1 MKPMNQSDLHDIAA
15 KLSGPQGTFGADNL
29 VCYGMTTI
37 VKPCAKT
44 DEGAVVSG
52 EAVQAMLGADYQVF
66 PLAVEYKPDSFDQ
79 DLADLDDEL
88 EAMGDELEAPEEFGG
103 AKGLRRRYLRVV
115 ARYRKCMTKQGIKEK
130 RGRSRRCSRRFRKMQ
145 KRWQK
150 MKRKGFS
157 TQGLKSPRQVRA
169 EFVTPSRRV
178 ARGPRRPQVV
188 TRTRV
193 VRQPVYIQ
201 QPAPMP
207 MPMGPAPSTYVPT
220 SQAVSP
226 YYFADQAALER
237 EAASFMPSY
246 GAAQDELESDLR
258 ADATGYVFGG
268 VEHDYWGID
277 GNIQLVLSEEDQEAT
292 EFGAVWSDSDFLDFD
307 ADEDLDDDILGDD
320 DEDILGDDD
329 EDILGDDDDDLLGED
344 DDDSDL
350 LGDDDDDLLGEDDD
364 DLGLDDEFGDAI
376 EDKEEQI
383 KAAGKLQSLMAQHDE
398 LVKKRQ
404 PTAHV
409 DAQMESILLAAGARP
424 EAKERILALVRE
436 RDDLVA
442 QISGVFGDD
451 EMGGVRHMVRRAKKQ
466 IARKGKIRPKL
477 AKRMANKKAKLE
489 RRMSRARNP
498 QRIQSRIAMIDEVL
512 QTGSS
517 NNGVD
522 YGRVQ
527 PKTPGTPGKPVIVI
541 AIRKRG
547 GELSTERNKAVAE
560 YGAEV
565 GYHAPDAGLVDVFA
579 ADLYRVNQGHSPL
592 EALHQHRMH
601 VDPTTMVH
609 GSLAETFSYEDGH
622 DGELGYDE
630 LGMGPEDLAEVG
642 YLGAEEELDDELYG
656 GKRARRRATRKA
668 AREAGASRKQARDIA
683 NRLVDGPRVT
693 TTVTTLGF
701 DDDLGAEE
709 DLDDE
714 LGGRARRRRRHAR
727 KIQRDRGRQF
737 RKEHGYK
744 MRAPKWLRPKEH
756 ARRAAEYQEWR
767 GEQDFGFDDD
777 YGDEY
782 DDYGADAPFPMG
794 GAAPFPGPRRAG
806 EEVY

>member
-1 MKPMNQSDLHDIAA
+1 MQPMNQSDLHDIAA

-52 EAVQAMLGADYQVF
+52 AAVQAMLGADYQVF

-88 EAMGDELEAPEEFGG
+88 DAMGDELENPEEFGG
-103 AKGLRRRYLRVV
+103 ARGLRKRYLRVV
-115 ARYRKCMTKQGIKEK
+115 ARYRKCMTKQQIKDK
-130 RGRSRRCSRRFRKMQ
+130 RGRSKRCSKRFRKML

-169 EFVTPSRRV
+169 EFVTP
-178 ARGPRRPQVV
+178 RRPRVV

-207 MPMGPAPSTYVPT
+207 MAPAPAPSTYVPT

-246 GAAQDELESDLR
+246 GAAQDELEADLR

-268 VEHDYWGID
+268 VEHDYWGMD

-292 EFGAVWSDSDFLDFD
+292 EFGAGWSDADFLDFD
-307 ADEDLDDDILGDD
+307 ADEDLDDD
-320 DEDILGDDD
+320 
-329 EDILGDDDDDLLGED
+329 
-344 DDDSDL
+344 L
-350 LGDDDDDLLGEDDD
+350 LGDDDDDLLGDDLLGEDDDDLLGDDLLGDDDD

-376 EDKEEQI
+376 EDKEEEI
-383 KAAGKLQSLMAQHDE
+383 KAAILASGASKWSLLKSQGKLQSLMNQHDD
-398 LVKKRQ
+398 LIKKGQ
-404 PTAHV
+404 STAHV
-409 DAQMESILLAAGARP
+409 DAQMEQILLDAGARP
-424 EAKERILALVRE
+424 EAKQGILALVKQ
-436 RDDLVA
+436 RDELVA
-442 QISGVFGDD
+442 RISGVFGDD
-451 EMGGVRHMVRRAKKQ
+451 EMGGVRHMVSRAKNQ
-466 IARKGKIRPKL
+466 IRRKGQIHPTL
-477 AKRMANKKAKLE
+477 AKRLANKKAKLQ

-498 QRIQSRIAMIDEVL
+498 QRIRSRIAMIDEVL

-517 NNGVD
+517 NNGID

-527 PKTPGTPGKPVIVI
+527 PKTPGTPGNPVIVI

-565 GYHAPDAGLVDVFA
+565 GYHALDAGLVDVFA

-592 EALHQHRMH
+592 EALRQHQMH

-642 YLGAEEELDDELYG
+642 YLGAEEELE
-656 GKRARRRATRKA
+656 
-668 AREAGASRKQARDIA
+668 
-683 NRLVDGPRVT
+683 
-693 TTVTTLGF
+693 
-701 DDDLGAEE
+701 
-709 DLDDE
+709 DE
-714 LGGRARRRRRHAR
+714 LGGRRRRMRRRSRR
-727 KIQRDRGRQF
+727 KV
-737 RKEHGYK
+737 
-744 MRAPKWLRPKEH
+744 
-756 ARRAAEYQEWR
+756 RRAVAHHRQAQAE
-767 GEQDFGFDDD
+767 FDDD
-777 YGDEY
+777 DDTDE
-782 DDYGADAPFPMG
+782 YGADAPFPMG